1 NGRLLQERRGRAADA
16 HAALQ
21 PLEVAAAALVKHNDR
36 SVEERLAGGEARGQ
50 IRQLRVVRGDVAS
63 GTRTQLDAAVADA
76 ADGAHAVPL
85 DFKKPGGVGKR
96 TVFQRSERRLQA
108 RGEGRFARAFEI
120 GRA

>member
-1 NGRLLQERRGRAADA
+1 MIGKANNVGGPENSAEELLAIEERDLTEIITVAVELVEDIVDNGRLLQERRGRAADA

-21 PLEVAAAALVKHNDR
+21 PLEVAARALVKHTDL

-76 ADGAHAVPL
+76 
-85 DFKKPGGVGKR
+85 
-96 TVFQRSERRLQA
+96 
-108 RGEGRFARAFEI
+108 
-120 GRA
+120 